1 MSTDKHSSW
10 SYAEALP
17 LEDEVLARARE
28 RGYELGVTP
37 VGTGAAALLTVL
49 AAHSSARTAVEI
61 GAGVGVSGV
70 SLLRGFSAQTVFTT
84 IDVDVDHL
92 SAARQAY
99 AEAGIPASRTR
110 TISGRAKDV
119 LPRLTTGA
127 YDFVLIDAD
136 KGGVIEY
143 VEHAIRLLRGGGML
157 VLHDALDAD
166 KVPLPAVRQ
175 PSTVAAR
182 QAGRILREHDDVVSA
197 LVPTGPGLFLAVK
210 Q

>member
-17 LEDEVLARARE
+17 LEDDVLARARE
-28 RGYELGVTP
+28 RGHELGVTP

-49 AAHSSARTAVEI
+49 AANSGARTAVEI

-99 AEAGIPASRTR
+99 VELGVPASRTR
-110 TISGRAKDV
+110 TISGRARDV
-119 LPRLTTGA
+119 LPRLTTSA
-127 YDFVLIDAD
+127 YDFVFIDAD
-136 KGGVIEY
+136 KPSVVDY
-143 VEHAIRLLRGGGML
+143 VEHGLRLLRPGGML

-182 QAGRILREHDDVVSA
+182 QAGRLLRENDDVVSA
-197 LVPTGPGLFLAVK
+197 LVPTGSGLFLAVK
-210 Q
+210 R